1 MHWFMRTSK
10 LLLYKI
16 YRLIDRIGR
25 SPSEDREFRLKRT
38 LGVGFTPLSVCGPR
52 SKWDWLMKQ

>member
-38 LGVGFTPLSVCGPR
+38 LGV
-52 SKWDWLMKQ
+52 